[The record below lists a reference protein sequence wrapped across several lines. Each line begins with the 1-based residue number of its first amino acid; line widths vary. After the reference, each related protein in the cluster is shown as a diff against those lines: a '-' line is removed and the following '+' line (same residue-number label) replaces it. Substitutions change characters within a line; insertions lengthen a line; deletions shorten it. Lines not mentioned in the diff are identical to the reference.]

1 MQKLLISAASLL
13 AMLYSTSVSS
23 NEVTKIGLLAT
34 LEGAYTVLGEDTVRG
49 AQAALNKHNS
59 QAGAKSVE
67 LIIKK
72 INTTPQSAL
81 TAAQQLLDENVS
93 IIIGPLSSEQGIAL
107 KEFSKTKLQATF
119 INGISGAVEAT
130 LVKPS
135 KNFFRFNTDNAQWS
149 AGLGDYVFN
158 EKSYEKVAIVAEDYS
173 FNHAQVFGFSAEY
186 CAAGGKISQ
195 KHWLP
200 LGETDYSK
208 TIANI
213 QSDVD
218 AVYLGLSGSAAIR
231 FSREYK
237 QAGGK
242 AKFIGSSITADG
254 ALLNSSDEI
263 KTSFVGMPS
272 AGPQA
277 DTWGDENWQSYV
289 KAYKDAFPPEQRFV
303 APSIL
308 ATGYY
313 NATSAALLCLNKTS
327 DDASQSS
334 DQFRQCLGT
343 LELDAP
349 NGQIKLDENRQAIAN
364 NYVSEVVQQDNGT
377 LVKKLVRIRQNVNQ
391 TLGFDKKEF
400 AAMGLPSR
408 ENHSCKNSD

>member
-1 MQKLLISAASLL
+1 MQKLLISTVSLL
-13 AMLYSTSVSS
+13 GMVYSTSVNSS
-23 NEVTKIGLLAT
+23 EVIKIGLLAT
-34 LEGAYTVLGEDTVRG
+34 LEGSHTVLGEDTVRG
-49 AQAALNKHNS
+49 AQAALNKHNNKVD
-59 QAGAKSVE
+59 AKSVE
-67 LIIKK
+67 LVVKK
-72 INTTPQSAL
+72 INTTPKSAL
-81 TAAQQLLDENVS
+81 KAAQQLLDENIS
-93 IIIGPLSSEQGIAL
+93 IIIGPLSSGQGIAL

-135 KNFFRFNTDNAQWS
+135 ENFFRFNTDNAQWS
-149 AGLGDYVFN
+149 TGLGDYVFN
-158 EKSYEKVAIVAEDYS
+158 EKSYKKVAIVAEDYL
-173 FNHAQVFGFSAEY
+173 FNHAQVFGFATEY
-186 CAAGGKISQ
+186 CASGGKISQ

-208 TIANI
+208 IIANI
-213 QSDVD
+213 KSDVD
-218 AVYLGLSGSAAIR
+218 AVYLGLSGSSAIR
-231 FSREYK
+231 FSRAYK

-242 AKFIGSSITADG
+242 AQFIGSSITADD

-263 KTSFVGMPS
+263 KTSFVGMPT

-313 NATSAALLCLNKTS
+313 NATSAALLCLSKIGDN
-327 DDASQSS
+327 ASRSM
-334 DQFRQCLGT
+334 DKFRQCLGS
-343 LELDAP
+343 LALNAP
-349 NGQIKLDENRQAIAN
+349 NGPIRLDENRQAIAN
-364 NYVSEVVQQDNGT
+364 NYVSEVVQQNNGT

-400 AAMGLPSR
+400 AAIGLPSR
-408 ENHSCKNSD
+408 DNHGCQNRD